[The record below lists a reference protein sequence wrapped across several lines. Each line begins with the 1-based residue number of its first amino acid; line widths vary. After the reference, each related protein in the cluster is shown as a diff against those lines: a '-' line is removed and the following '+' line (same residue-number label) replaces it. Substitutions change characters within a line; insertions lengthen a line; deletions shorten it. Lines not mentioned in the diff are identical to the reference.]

1 MRLLCSQV
9 SLSVRDPGG
18 FTVATTS
25 GAADAFGVLAWTMPT
40 SVEPVLGVYTV
51 AATSTASGAGAAG
64 AASAEQ
70 TFTLAKY
77 VLPTFNVVVTPSLPF
92 LLQGSARS
100 VDGTLSVTHTN
111 GAPVAG
117 SVVLSLLQPSY
128 SYSYPSSGGFAGGI
142 GKPMMGMVA
151 DAAMPNARPAAPMDM
166 LLPSSSDSFGGGG
179 GVMASLLATLALTT
193 RADGSASF
201 SIALPNSMSA
211 ASVSW
216 DGQPLVVR
224 AAVTESATG
233 ETQNGTASVP
243 VSSKPFTAVLTA
255 PANFKPGLPWRVSL
269 ALTRPDGTPAA
280 GADASGAALAATAS
294 RRDGGSAMATTTPVA
309 LDADGAGF
317 ASFTLPREDARCC
330 NRSSTSIGWAAQTC
344 CVDYISVSLAGV
356 TGVTAYAGASVAS
369 ATDGNGEYLSLGP
382 LTPDGPLSIGG
393 ALSFTPAATAAGAAV
408 RWALL
413 GPGGTVAAG
422 AVATPG
428 AAVSVTVPLSAGAT
442 PTLLAWYQS
451 GAALVFDWAQL
462 AVDATLPATLSAGFG
477 AAFAAPGDAVNISAS
492 GSPSCRVFFTATDAS
507 VALMGADSMLTPA
520 EVLAAAAGATQ
531 AALDAATAAVTAA
544 GLSSGNCYTL
554 PAHQAA
560 GAELLTSLTLPACV
574 NGWAGGG
581 DMVMMEMMPA
591 AMAAMPMA
599 DGAAAGSANKGAAP
613 VAMADTASSGAGAS
627 TAPRVRLSFPETWVW
642 GSADAD
648 ASGAASLA
656 TTAPDTLTSWRLCA
670 FSLHPTL
677 GLAIAP
683 TPPTLAVSMPFYVRA
698 ALPYSIVRGE
708 KALLRVGLFSNFSV
722 PCTATVSLVNA
733 SGSGFELDAGAPESV
748 TVTLQPG
755 GSAGVSFAVTPSA
768 LGALSLSLTAQAR
781 DDAGAVLGADALRA
795 PLTVVAEGIAAEV
808 TQNVLLRVGG
818 DAAAADAATILTAA
832 PPASAVRGSARAT
845 LSVVGDIMGQ
855 TLAGLGALLT
865 IPSGCG
871 EQNMIGLAP
880 NVAVL
885 EYLAATPGAAPAP
898 ALAASALSNAAIGYQ
913 RELTY
918 RHADGSFSAFGESDA
933 EGSTWLTAFVLKVFS
948 AASGAGVAVD
958 ASVLSAAAT
967 FLTSHQAAS
976 GAFQSVGNV
985 IHTDMVSGATGE
997 VSLTA
1002 YILAALL
1009 AAPPSAGVSS
1019 SAIASAAAF
1028 LALRPAA
1035 AGDAYA
1041 ATLRAHAL
1049 AAACAT
1055 RTLRCADAATAAAA
1069 ADALATTTAGV
1080 LRHWEAP
1087 RVTPAANV
1095 YWQAPPADIELTGYA
1110 VLTLL
1115 ALGRTSDATDPARWL
1130 VSQRSGGGGF
1140 SSTQD
1145 TVVGLD
1151 ALAAFAAATYS
1162 TPPALT
1168 LAVSGDGIA
1177 AATSVAITAP
1187 TASLLQQLDVPA
1199 GSTVAVTA
1207 SGSGTALVQ
1216 LTTRYNVLPASAA
1229 SGSGGSGV
1237 AAFSVTVSAVNV
1249 TGGAPGRR
1257 RLLVGASDASD
1268 APAAVVHQQ
1277 VCATRAAGASDAR
1290 QTGMVLLEVGLF
1302 SGYTPVAASLA
1313 AVQASS
1319 PDVIKRVEV
1328 DAPGRRVVFYL
1339 DSLRSGAPLCVSFD
1353 TVQEAEVFGLA
1364 AATSRVSSYY
1374 APADEGAASIVAAQV
1389 TPSASRPASGVT
1401 GLNGAPLGT
1410 PAPPASGARRT
1421 GAPWALAAAVVSAL
1435 AALLACA
1442 VTDTFPKVHLR

>member
-1 MRLLCSQV
+1 V

-25 GAADAFGVLAWTMPT
+25 GAADAFGMLTWTMPT
-40 SVEPVLGVYTV
+40 SVEPVLGEYTV
-51 AATSTASGAGAAG
+51 TASSTGGAG

-77 VLPTFNVVVTPSLPF
+77 VLPTFNVVVTPSLPY

-100 VDGTLSVTHTN
+100 VDGTLTVTHTN

-128 SYSYPSSGGFAGGI
+128 SYGFYGGSSSGGIA
-142 GKPMMGMVA
+142 KPMMGMLA
-151 DAAMPNARPAAPMDM
+151 DAAMPVARPAMDM
-166 LLPSSSDSFGGGG
+166 VMPSSSDSFGGGG

-193 RADGSASF
+193 RADGTASF
-201 SIALPNSMSA
+201 SITLPTSMSA

-255 PANFKPGLPWRVSL
+255 PENFKPGLPWRVAL
-269 ALTRPDGTPAA
+269 ALTRPDGTPAL

-309 LDADGAGF
+309 LGADGTGF
-317 ASFTLPREDARCC
+317 AQFTLPREDTRCC

-369 ATDGNGEYLSLGP
+369 STDGNGDYLSLGP
-382 LTPDGPLSIGG
+382 LTPDGPLPVGG
-393 ALSFTPAATAAGAAV
+393 SLSFTPAATAAGAAV
-408 RWALL
+408 RWALM
-413 GPGGTVAAG
+413 GPAG
-422 AVATPG
+422 AVAAGTVATPG
-428 AAVSVTVPLSAGAT
+428 GAVSVTVPLSAGAT

-451 GAALVFDWAQL
+451 GATLVFDWAQL
-462 AVDATLPATLSAGFG
+462 AVDASLPASLSASFG
-477 AAFAAPGDAVNISAS
+477 AAFAAPGDDVNISAS
-492 GSPSCRVFFTATDAS
+492 GSPSCRVFFTSTDSS
-507 VALMGADSMLTPA
+507 VALMGADASLTPA
-520 EVLAAAAGATQ
+520 EVLAAAADATQ
-531 AALDAATAAVTAA
+531 TALDAAVAAAAAA
-544 GLSSGNCYTL
+544 GLSASTCYTL

-560 GAELLTSLTLPACV
+560 GAELLTALPLPACV
-574 NGWAGGG
+574 NGWRGG
-581 DMVMMEMMPA
+581 DMVAMEMAMPA
-591 AMAAMPMA
+591 MAMADAA
-599 DGAAAGSANKGAAP
+599 GGAAASMANKGAVP
-613 VAMADTASSGAGAS
+613 TAVTETAASGSGASA
-627 TAPRVRLSFPETWVW
+627 APRVRLSFPETWVW
-642 GSADAD
+642 ASADAD
-648 ASGAASLA
+648 ATGAASLA
-656 TTAPDTLTSWRLCA
+656 ATAPDTLTSWRLCA

-683 TPPTLAVSMPFYVRA
+683 TPPTLAVSMPFYIRA

-722 PCTATVSLVNA
+722 PCTATVTLVNA
-733 SGSGFELDAGAPESV
+733 SGSGFVLDSGASASA
-748 TVTLQPG
+748 TVMLQPG
-755 GSAGVSFAVTPSA
+755 AAGGVSFAVTPSA
-768 LGALSLSLTAQAR
+768 LGALSLSLTAQAT
-781 DDAGAVLGADALRA
+781 DAMGAVLGADALRA

-818 DAAAADAATILTAA
+818 DAAAADAAAILTAA
-832 PPASAVRGSARAT
+832 PPANAVAGSVRAT

-885 EYLAATPGAAPAP
+885 QYLAATPGAAPAP
-898 ALAASALSNAAIGYQ
+898 ALAAAALSNAATGYQ

-918 RHADGSFSAFGESDA
+918 RHADGSFSAFGESDG

-948 AASGAGVAVD
+948 AAAGAGVAVD
-958 ASVLSAAAT
+958 ASVLSAAAA

-1002 YILAALL
+1002 YVLAALL
-1009 AAPPSAGVSS
+1009 AAPPAAGVSS
-1019 SAIASAAAF
+1019 SAIASAATF
-1028 LALRPAA
+1028 LSLRPAA

-1041 ATLRAHAL
+1041 AQLRAHAL
-1049 AAACAT
+1049 AAACAA
-1055 RTLRCADAATAAAA
+1055 RALRCADAASAAAA
-1069 ADALATTTAGV
+1069 ADALATSAAGV

-1087 RVTPAANV
+1087 RVTPSPDV

-1216 LTTRYNVLPASAA
+1216 LTTRYNVLPASGAGGA
-1229 SGSGGSGV
+1229 GSGAGG
-1237 AAFSVTVSAVNV
+1237 AFTVSVSAVNV

-1257 RLLVGASDASD
+1257 RLLAAADDD

-1277 VCATRAAGASDAR
+1277 VCATRAAGAPSAR

-1313 AVQASS
+1313 AVQASA

-1339 DSLRSGAPLCVSFD
+1339 DALRSGAPLCVSFD
-1353 TVQEAEVFGLA
+1353 TVQDSEVFGLA
-1364 AATSRVSSYY
+1364 SATSRVSSYY
-1374 APADEGAASIVAAQV
+1374 APSDEGAASIAALQV
-1389 TPSASRPASGVT
+1389 TASATRPPSGVT
-1401 GLNGAPLGT
+1401 GLNGAPLGA
-1410 PAPPASGARRT
+1410 PAPPASGATRNT
-1421 GAPWALAAAVVSAL
+1421 APWAVAAAVVSAL

-1442 VTDTFPKVHLR
+1442 ATDTLSKVHLR